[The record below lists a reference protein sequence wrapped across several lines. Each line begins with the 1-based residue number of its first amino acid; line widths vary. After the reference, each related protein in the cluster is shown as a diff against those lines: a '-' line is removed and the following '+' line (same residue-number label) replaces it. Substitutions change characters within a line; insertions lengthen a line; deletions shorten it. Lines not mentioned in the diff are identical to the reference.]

1 MSGRPIFYCIR
12 TDHGAAPVVEELRP
26 VTMSGKKVSLKIN
39 EAIVDIEPSD
49 MYKRPA
55 DVANGYMVG
64 INAEKLT
71 TFWNKAVKRQ
81 AIQSLN
87 ALNKFLIIKE
97 EPAAEGASEKPSATV
112 KDSELKGTEPRS
124 SLSSRQNSEL
134 NDSKDNKDK
143 PTLSSKEL
151 ARKNE
156 NKQREEMPDPKTDTK
171 PSLSEEESP
180 SDSPSPLDKPSTAEC
195 ASSSAVPSPSEATV
209 PAGFSILEDTPSI
222 PAQPSHASQE
232 PTSNAMPASAES
244 LSSEQPTTAPSS
256 PATEDL
262 FARAIDLDIEFIEI
276 LLMKWVSK
284 AFPVDSHVYCNI
296 VSGTYGQSSW
306 SIVLNGLTKED
317 RATMEAF
324 LERYDDKHEID
335 LSNEWDE
342 NAPDAD
348 NWSIVLTTN
357 ICNRLAGAEIL
368 PALDPPFCYGVDYAI
383 YTGDRVTFIS
393 PRPEN

>member
-12 TDHGAAPVVEELRP
+12 TDHGTAPVVEELRP
-26 VTMSGKKVSLKIN
+26 VAMAGKKVSLKIN

-71 TFWNKAVKRQ
+71 AFWNKAVKRQ

-97 EPAAEGASEKPSATV
+97 EPAAEDASEKPSATV
-112 KDSELKGTEPRS
+112 KNSEPKGAVPHS
-124 SLSSRQNSEL
+124 SLSSHQNSEL
-134 NDSKDNKDK
+134 NDSKDNKDE
-143 PTLSSKEL
+143 PTLSSEEL

-156 NKQREEMPDPKTDTK
+156 NKQREEMPEPKTDTK
-171 PSLSEEESP
+171 PSP
-180 SDSPSPLDKPSTAEC
+180 SDSPSPLEKPSTAEC
-195 ASSSAVPSPSEATV
+195 ASPSAVPSPSEATV

-222 PAQPSHASQE
+222 PAQSSHASQE
-232 PTSNAMPASAES
+232 PTSNAMPASAAS
-244 LSSEQPTTAPSS
+244 LSSEQQTTAPSN
-256 PATEDL
+256 PATETL

-306 SIVLNGLTKED
+306 SIVLNGLTEKD

>member
-12 TDHGAAPVVEELRP
+12 TDHGTAPVVEELRP
-26 VTMSGKKVSLKIN
+26 VAMAGKKVSLKIN

-71 TFWNKAVKRQ
+71 AFWNKAVKRQ

-97 EPAAEGASEKPSATV
+97 EPAAEDASEKPSATV
-112 KDSELKGTEPRS
+112 KNSEPKGAVPHS
-124 SLSSRQNSEL
+124 SLSSHQNSEL
-134 NDSKDNKDK
+134 NDSKDNKDE
-143 PTLSSKEL
+143 PTLSSEEL

-156 NKQREEMPDPKTDTK
+156 NKQREEMPEPKTDTK
-171 PSLSEEESP
+171 PSP
-180 SDSPSPLDKPSTAEC
+180 SDSPSPLEKPSTAEC
-195 ASSSAVPSPSEATV
+195 ASPSAVPSPSEATV

-222 PAQPSHASQE
+222 PAQSSHASQE
-232 PTSNAMPASAES
+232 PTSNAMPASAAS
-244 LSSEQPTTAPSS
+244 LSSEQPTTAPSN
-256 PATEDL
+256 PATETL

-306 SIVLNGLTKED
+306 SIVLNGLTEKD

-342 NAPDAD
+342 NAPAAD

>member
-12 TDHGAAPVVEELRP
+12 TDHGTAPVVEELRP
-26 VTMSGKKVSLKIN
+26 VAMAGKKVSLKIN

-71 TFWNKAVKRQ
+71 TFWDKAVKRQ

-97 EPAAEGASEKPSATV
+97 EPTAEDASEKPSATV
-112 KDSELKGTEPRS
+112 KNSEPKGAVPHS
-124 SLSSRQNSEL
+124 SLSSHQNSEL
-134 NDSKDNKDK
+134 NDSKDNKDE
-143 PTLSSKEL
+143 PTLSSEEL

-156 NKQREEMPDPKTDTK
+156 NKQREEMPEPKTDTK
-171 PSLSEEESP
+171 PSH
-180 SDSPSPLDKPSTAEC
+180 SDSPSPLEKPSTAEC
-195 ASSSAVPSPSEATV
+195 ASPSAVPSPSEATV

-222 PAQPSHASQE
+222 PAQSSHASQE
-232 PTSNAMPASAES
+232 PTSNAMPASAAS
-244 LSSEQPTTAPSS
+244 LSSEQPTTAPSN
-256 PATEDL
+256 PATETL

-357 ICNRLAGAEIL
+357 ICNRLAGTEIL

>member
-12 TDHGAAPVVEELRP
+12 TDHGTAPVVEELRP
-26 VTMSGKKVSLKIN
+26 VAMAGKKVSLKIN

-97 EPAAEGASEKPSATV
+97 EPTAEDASEKPSATV
-112 KDSELKGTEPRS
+112 KNSEPKGAVPHS
-124 SLSSRQNSEL
+124 SLSSHQNSEL
-134 NDSKDNKDK
+134 NDSKDNKDE
-143 PTLSSKEL
+143 PTLSSEEL

-156 NKQREEMPDPKTDTK
+156 NKQREEMPEPKTDTK
-171 PSLSEEESP
+171 PSH
-180 SDSPSPLDKPSTAEC
+180 SDSPSPLEKPSTAEC
-195 ASSSAVPSPSEATV
+195 ASPSAVPSPSEATV

-222 PAQPSHASQE
+222 PAQSSHASQE
-232 PTSNAMPASAES
+232 PTSNAMPASAAS
-244 LSSEQPTTAPSS
+244 LSSEQPTTAPSN
-256 PATEDL
+256 PATETL

-357 ICNRLAGAEIL
+357 ICNRLAGTEIL

>member
-12 TDHGAAPVVEELRP
+12 TDHGTAPVVEELRP
-26 VTMSGKKVSLKIN
+26 VAMAGKKVSLKIN
-39 EAIVDIEPSD
+39 ESIVDIEPSD

-97 EPAAEGASEKPSATV
+97 EPAAEDASEKPSATV
-112 KDSELKGTEPRS
+112 KNSEPKGAVPHS
-124 SLSSRQNSEL
+124 SLSSHQNSEL
-134 NDSKDNKDK
+134 NDSKDNKDE
-143 PTLSSKEL
+143 PTLSSEEL

-156 NKQREEMPDPKTDTK
+156 NKQREEMPEPKTDTK
-171 PSLSEEESP
+171 PSH
-180 SDSPSPLDKPSTAEC
+180 SDSPSPLEKPSTAEC
-195 ASSSAVPSPSEATV
+195 ASPSAVPSPSEATV

-222 PAQPSHASQE
+222 PAQSSHASHE
-232 PTSNAMPASAES
+232 PTSNAMPASAAS
-244 LSSEQPTTAPSS
+244 LSSEQPTTAPSN
-256 PATEDL
+256 PATETL

>member
-12 TDHGAAPVVEELRP
+12 TDHGTAPVVEELRP
-26 VTMSGKKVSLKIN
+26 GAMAGKKVSLKIN

-97 EPAAEGASEKPSATV
+97 EPAAEDASEKPSATV
-112 KDSELKGTEPRS
+112 KNSEPKGAVPHS
-124 SLSSRQNSEL
+124 SLSSHQNSEL
-134 NDSKDNKDK
+134 NDSKDNKDE
-143 PTLSSKEL
+143 PTLSSEEL

-156 NKQREEMPDPKTDTK
+156 NKQREEMPEPKTDTK
-171 PSLSEEESP
+171 PSP
-180 SDSPSPLDKPSTAEC
+180 SDSPPPLEKPSTAEC
-195 ASSSAVPSPSEATV
+195 ASPSAVPSPSEATV

-222 PAQPSHASQE
+222 PAQSSHASQE
-232 PTSNAMPASAES
+232 PTSNAMPTSAAS
-244 LSSEQPTTAPSS
+244 LSSEQPTTAPSN
-256 PATEDL
+256 PATETL
-262 FARAIDLDIEFIEI
+262 VARAIELDIEFIEI

>member
-1 MSGRPIFYCIR
+1 MSGRPIFCCIR

-26 VTMSGKKVSLKIN
+26 VAMAGKKVSLKIN

-97 EPAAEGASEKPSATV
+97 ESAAEDASEKPSATV
-112 KDSELKGTEPRS
+112 KNSEPKGAAPHS
-124 SLSSRQNSEL
+124 SLSSHQNSEL
-134 NDSKDNKDK
+134 NDSHDNKDE
-143 PTLSSKEL
+143 PTLSSEEL

-156 NKQREEMPDPKTDTK
+156 NKQSEEMPEPKTDTT
-171 PSLSEEESP
+171 PSPSEEESP
-180 SDSPSPLDKPSTAEC
+180 SESPSPLDKSSAAEC
-195 ASSSAVPSPSEATV
+195 ASHSDATV
-209 PAGFSILEDTPSI
+209 PEGFSILEDNPSI
-222 PAQPSHASQE
+222 PEPPAQPSSAHRE
-232 PTSNAMPASAES
+232 HPSNTKPASAAR
-244 LSSEQPTTAPSS
+244 LSTEQPTTAPSN
-256 PATEDL
+256 PAAEDL
-262 FARAIDLDIEFIEI
+262 FARAIDIDIEFIEI

-284 AFPVDSHVYCNI
+284 AFPADSHVYCNI

-306 SIVLNGLTKED
+306 SIVLNGLAKQD

-393 PRPEN
+393 PRPAN

>member
-26 VTMSGKKVSLKIN
+26 VAMAGKKVSLKIN

-97 EPAAEGASEKPSATV
+97 EPAAEDASEKPSATV
-112 KDSELKGTEPRS
+112 KNSEPKGAVPHS

-134 NDSKDNKDK
+134 N
-143 PTLSSKEL
+143 
-151 ARKNE
+151 E
-156 NKQREEMPDPKTDTK
+156 NKQREEMPEPKTDTK
-171 PSLSEEESP
+171 PSP
-180 SDSPSPLDKPSTAEC
+180 SDSPSPLEKPSTAEC
-195 ASSSAVPSPSEATV
+195 ASPSAVPSPSEATV

-222 PAQPSHASQE
+222 PAQSSHASQE
-232 PTSNAMPASAES
+232 PTSNAMPASAAS
-244 LSSEQPTTAPSS
+244 LSSEQPTTAPSN
-256 PATEDL
+256 PATEPL

-306 SIVLNGLTKED
+306 SIVLNGLTEKD

>member
-1 MSGRPIFYCIR
+1 
-12 TDHGAAPVVEELRP
+12 
-26 VTMSGKKVSLKIN
+26 
-39 EAIVDIEPSD
+39 

-97 EPAAEGASEKPSATV
+97 ESAAEDASEKPSATV
-112 KDSELKGTEPRS
+112 KNSEPKGAVPHS
-124 SLSSRQNSEL
+124 SLSNHQNSEL
-134 NDSKDNKDK
+134 NDSKDNKDE
-143 PTLSSKEL
+143 PTLSSEEL
-151 ARKNE
+151 AQKNE
-156 NKQREEMPDPKTDTK
+156 NKQRKEMPEPKTDTK
-171 PSLSEEESP
+171 PSPSEEESP
-180 SDSPSPLDKPSTAEC
+180 SDSPSPSEKPSTAEC
-195 ASSSAVPSPSEATV
+195 ASPSAVPSPSEATV

-222 PAQPSHASQE
+222 PAQSSHASQE
-232 PTSNAMPASAES
+232 PTSNAMPASAANP
-244 LSSEQPTTAPSS
+244 SSEQPTTAPSN
-256 PATEDL
+256 PAAEDL

-284 AFPVDSHVYCNI
+284 AFPVDSHVCCNI

-383 YTGDRVTFIS
+383 YTGARVTFIS

>member
-26 VTMSGKKVSLKIN
+26 VAMSGKKVSLKIN

-124 SLSSRQNSEL
+124 SLSNHQNSEL

-209 PAGFSILEDTPSI
+209 SAGFSILEDTPSI
-222 PAQPSHASQE
+222 PAQSSHASQE

>member
-12 TDHGAAPVVEELRP
+12 TDHGTAPVVEELRP
-26 VTMSGKKVSLKIN
+26 VAMAGKKVSLKIN

-97 EPAAEGASEKPSATV
+97 EPAAEDASEKPSATV
-112 KDSELKGTEPRS
+112 KNSEPKGAVPHS
-124 SLSSRQNSEL
+124 SLSSHQNSAL
-134 NDSKDNKDK
+134 NDSKDNKDE
-143 PTLSSKEL
+143 PTLSSEEL

-156 NKQREEMPDPKTDTK
+156 NKQREEMPEPKTDTK
-171 PSLSEEESP
+171 PSP
-180 SDSPSPLDKPSTAEC
+180 SDSPSPLEKPSTAEC
-195 ASSSAVPSPSEATV
+195 ASPSAVPSPSEATV

-222 PAQPSHASQE
+222 HAQSSHASQE
-232 PTSNAMPASAES
+232 PTSNAMPASAAS
-244 LSSEQPTTAPSS
+244 LSSEQPTTAPSN
-256 PATEDL
+256 PATETL

>member
-12 TDHGAAPVVEELRP
+12 TDHGTAPVVEELRP
-26 VTMSGKKVSLKIN
+26 VAMTGKKVSLKIN

-97 EPAAEGASEKPSATV
+97 EPAAEDASEKPSATV
-112 KDSELKGTEPRS
+112 KNSEPKGAVPHS
-124 SLSSRQNSEL
+124 SLSSHQNSGL
-134 NDSKDNKDK
+134 NDSKDNKDE
-143 PTLSSKEL
+143 PTLSSEEL

-156 NKQREEMPDPKTDTK
+156 NKQREEMPEPKTDTK
-171 PSLSEEESP
+171 PSH
-180 SDSPSPLDKPSTAEC
+180 SDSPSPLEKPSTAEC
-195 ASSSAVPSPSEATV
+195 ASPSAVPSPSEATV

-222 PAQPSHASQE
+222 PAQSSHASQE
-232 PTSNAMPASAES
+232 PTSNAMPASAAS
-244 LSSEQPTTAPSS
+244 LSSEQPTTAPSN
-256 PATEDL
+256 PATETL

-357 ICNRLAGAEIL
+357 ICNRLAGTEIL

>member
-26 VTMSGKKVSLKIN
+26 VAMSGKKVSLKIN

-112 KDSELKGTEPRS
+112 KDSELKGAEPRS
-124 SLSSRQNSEL
+124 SLSNHQNSEL

-222 PAQPSHASQE
+222 PAQSSHASQE

-393 PRPEN
+393 PRPEK

>member
-26 VTMSGKKVSLKIN
+26 VAMSGKKVSLKIN

-222 PAQPSHASQE
+222 PAQSSHASQE
-232 PTSNAMPASAES
+232 PTSNAMPASAAS
-244 LSSEQPTTAPSS
+244 LSSEQPTIAPSN

>member
-26 VTMSGKKVSLKIN
+26 VAMAGKKVSLKIN

-97 EPAAEGASEKPSATV
+97 ESAAEDASEKPSATV
-112 KDSELKGTEPRS
+112 KNSEPKGAVPHS
-124 SLSSRQNSEL
+124 SLSNHQNSEL
-134 NDSKDNKDK
+134 NDSKDNKDE
-143 PTLSSKEL
+143 PTLSSEEL
-151 ARKNE
+151 AQKNE
-156 NKQREEMPDPKTDTK
+156 NKQRKEMPEPKTDTK
-171 PSLSEEESP
+171 PSP
-180 SDSPSPLDKPSTAEC
+180 SDSPSPSEKPSTAEC
-195 ASSSAVPSPSEATV
+195 ASPSAVPSPSEATV

-222 PAQPSHASQE
+222 PAQSSHASQE
-232 PTSNAMPASAES
+232 PTSNAMPASAANP
-244 LSSEQPTTAPSS
+244 SSEQPTTAPSN
-256 PATEDL
+256 PAAEDL

-284 AFPVDSHVYCNI
+284 AFPVDSHVCCNI

>member
-26 VTMSGKKVSLKIN
+26 VAMAGKKVSLKIN

-222 PAQPSHASQE
+222 PAQSSHASQE
-232 PTSNAMPASAES
+232 PTSNAMPASAAS
-244 LSSEQPTTAPSS
+244 LSSEQPTIAPSN

>member
-12 TDHGAAPVVEELRP
+12 TDHGTAPVVEELRP
-26 VTMSGKKVSLKIN
+26 VAMAGKKVSLKIN
-39 EAIVDIEPSD
+39 ESIVDIEPSD

-97 EPAAEGASEKPSATV
+97 EPAAEDASEKSSATV
-112 KDSELKGTEPRS
+112 KNSEPKGAVPHS
-124 SLSSRQNSEL
+124 LLSSHQNSEL
-134 NDSKDNKDK
+134 NDSKDNKDE
-143 PTLSSKEL
+143 PTLSSEEL

-156 NKQREEMPDPKTDTK
+156 NKQREEMPEPKTDTK
-171 PSLSEEESP
+171 PSP
-180 SDSPSPLDKPSTAEC
+180 SDSPSPLEKPSTAEC
-195 ASSSAVPSPSEATV
+195 ASPSAVPSPSEATV

-222 PAQPSHASQE
+222 PAQSSHASQE
-232 PTSNAMPASAES
+232 PTSNAMPASAAS
-244 LSSEQPTTAPSS
+244 LSSEQPTTAPSN
-256 PATEDL
+256 PATETL

>member
-26 VTMSGKKVSLKIN
+26 VAMSGKKVSLKIN
-39 EAIVDIEPSD
+39 EAIVDFEPSD

-112 KDSELKGTEPRS
+112 KNSEPKGAAPHS
-124 SLSSRQNSEL
+124 SLSSHQNSEL
-134 NDSKDNKDK
+134 NDSKDNKDE
-143 PTLSSKEL
+143 PTLSSEEL

-156 NKQREEMPDPKTDTK
+156 NKQREEMPEPKTDTK
-171 PSLSEEESP
+171 PSP
-180 SDSPSPLDKPSTAEC
+180 SDSPSPLEKPSTAEC
-195 ASSSAVPSPSEATV
+195 ASPSAVPSPSEATV

-222 PAQPSHASQE
+222 PAQSSHASQE
-232 PTSNAMPASAES
+232 PASNAMPASAES

-368 PALDPPFCYGVDYAI
+368 PSLDPPFCYGVDYAI

>member
-1 MSGRPIFYCIR
+1 MSGRPTFYCIR

-26 VTMSGKKVSLKIN
+26 VAMSGKKVSLKIN

-112 KDSELKGTEPRS
+112 KNSEPKGAAPHS
-124 SLSSRQNSEL
+124 SLSSHQNSEL
-134 NDSKDNKDK
+134 NDSKDNKDE
-143 PTLSSKEL
+143 PTLSSEEL

-156 NKQREEMPDPKTDTK
+156 NKQREEMPEPKTDTK
-171 PSLSEEESP
+171 PSP
-180 SDSPSPLDKPSTAEC
+180 SDSPSPLEKPSTAEC
-195 ASSSAVPSPSEATV
+195 ASPSAVPSPSEATV

-222 PAQPSHASQE
+222 PAQSSHASQE
-232 PTSNAMPASAES
+232 PASNAMPASAES

>member
-12 TDHGAAPVVEELRP
+12 TDHGTAPVVEELRP
-26 VTMSGKKVSLKIN
+26 VAMAGKKVSLKIN
-39 EAIVDIEPSD
+39 ESIVDIEPSD

-97 EPAAEGASEKPSATV
+97 EPAAEDASEKPSATV
-112 KDSELKGTEPRS
+112 KNSEPKGAVPHS
-124 SLSSRQNSEL
+124 LLSSHQNSEL
-134 NDSKDNKDK
+134 NDSKDNKDE
-143 PTLSSKEL
+143 PTLSSEEL

-156 NKQREEMPDPKTDTK
+156 NKQREEMPEPKTDTK
-171 PSLSEEESP
+171 PSP
-180 SDSPSPLDKPSTAEC
+180 SDSPSPLEKPSTAEC
-195 ASSSAVPSPSEATV
+195 ASPSAGPSPSEATV

-222 PAQPSHASQE
+222 PAQSSHASQE
-232 PTSNAMPASAES
+232 PTSNAMPASAANP
-244 LSSEQPTTAPSS
+244 SSEQPTTAPSN
-256 PATEDL
+256 PATETL

>member
-26 VTMSGKKVSLKIN
+26 VAMSGKKVSLKIN

-171 PSLSEEESP
+171 PSLSEKESP

-195 ASSSAVPSPSEATV
+195 TSSSAVPSPSEATV
-209 PAGFSILEDTPSI
+209 PAGFSIQEDTPSI